1 MKEAITI
8 YKLIILYTLDRIR
21 SPLTLGLIADYI
33 TDRGD
38 TNYFNVQNAFAAL
51 LDAELI
57 SCSQTYNTSYYTIT
71 DTGRETLELFYT
83 NLSHEIREE
92 IDQYLVDNHY
102 QILDRTAVKSDY
114 RRRENGDYIACCSLS
129 ENNEML
135 FELKLSVPTEDDA
148 VKLCNNWRNCSG
160 ELYSAA
166 VKTLLNG

>member
-33 TDRGD
+33 TDRGY

-83 NLSHEIREE
+83 NLAH
-92 IDQYLVDNHY
+92 
-102 QILDRTAVKSDY
+102 
-114 RRRENGDYIACCSLS
+114 
-129 ENNEML
+129 
-135 FELKLSVPTEDDA
+135 
-148 VKLCNNWRNCSG
+148 
-160 ELYSAA
+160 
-166 VKTLLNG
+166 